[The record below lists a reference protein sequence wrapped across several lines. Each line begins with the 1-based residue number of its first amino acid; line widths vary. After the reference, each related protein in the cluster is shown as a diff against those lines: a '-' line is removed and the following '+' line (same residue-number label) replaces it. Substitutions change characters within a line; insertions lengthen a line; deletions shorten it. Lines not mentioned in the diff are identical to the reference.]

1 MTQHTLSKEPFKE
14 ASRPFPPVWLALWAF
29 ALALGWLLPNHY
41 APWIAFYFDAW
52 ISYGLAVAAVVVLLR
67 SRKRVDVHR
76 LTLVFACVL
85 LVPFS
90 QYWLG
95 LLPFSGQAWLGSA
108 YLMGLLVVLIF
119 GAYWESVSPGQAI
132 DGLFIAI
139 SVAAIISVGLQL
151 YQWLGLSVGGLDLW
165 VVGLSGTRPFAN
177 FTQPNQLGTFLL
189 WVLLACAWGVA
200 RGQIG
205 LPVAVLMAMYLLF
218 GVALT
223 QSRTAFVA
231 VFVLAGAVFLWRR
244 LWPSKSVLWSIT
256 GLAIFYLVCAA
267 SIIPRLA
274 RALDVEGGL
283 SMAARSGGELRFP
296 AYGLFLDAALHKPI
310 WGYGWAQTAQAQLAV
325 AENHLRLDGFFAQ
338 AHNLFL
344 DLIIWCGV
352 PLGGL
357 ISLTLILWFIDKARR
372 VASAQNAILVMFVGV
387 VAWHAMLELPLHY
400 AYMLL
405 PTGLVMGVL
414 NSRLEEPVVASWHRW
429 TFAAILMVAVALLT
443 VIARDYLRIEENF
456 RVLRFERARIGVK
469 PVEPPASVLILNQMD
484 EFVRLGR
491 TPATKNMTVGE
502 LDSMR
507 KAAHSFPSQANL
519 YTLATALALNQR
531 TDEAQILVNK
541 LARATTKVEAD
552 KMRSIWQRNAQ
563 TDTHIQAVSWPD

>member
-1 MTQHTLSKEPFKE
+1 MTPHTLSKELSKE
-14 ASRPFPPVWLALWAF
+14 MSRPFPPVWLALWA
-29 ALALGWLLPNHY
+29 LVLSLGWLLPNHY

-67 SRKRVDVHR
+67 SRKQVEVHR
-76 LTLVFACVL
+76 LTLVFASVL
-85 LVPFS
+85 LVPFIH
-90 QYWLG
+90 YWLG
-95 LLPFSGQAWLGSA
+95 LLSFSGQAWLGSA
-108 YLMGLLVVLIF
+108 YLMGLVVVLIV
-119 GAYWESVSPGQAI
+119 GAHWESVSPNQAI

-139 SVAAIISVGLQL
+139 GVAAIVSVGLQL
-151 YQWLGLSVGGLDLW
+151 YQWLGLSVGALDLW

-189 WVLLACAWGVA
+189 WALLACAWGIV

-205 LPVAVLMAMYLLF
+205 LRVAVFMAMYLLF

-244 LWPSKSVLWSIT
+244 LWPSKSVLWSVA
-256 GLAIFYLVCAA
+256 GLAVFYLICA
-267 SIIPRLA
+267 SLIPMIA
-274 RALDVEGGL
+274 RELDFDGGL

-310 WGYGWAQTAQAQLAV
+310 WGYGWAQTAEAQLAV

-344 DLIIWCGV
+344 DLILWFGMPV
-352 PLGGL
+352 GGL

-400 AYMLL
+400 AYMLF

-414 NSRLEEPVVASWHRW
+414 NARLGEPVVTSLNRW
-429 TFAAILMVAVALLT
+429 TFAAIVMVAVALLT
-443 VIARDYLRIEENF
+443 IIARDYLRIEEDF
-456 RVLRFERARIGVK
+456 RVLRFERARIGAK

-507 KAAHSFPSQANL
+507 KSAHSFPSQANL

-541 LARATTKVEAD
+541 LARATTKVEVD
-552 KMRSIWQRNAQ
+552 KMQNNWQHNAQ
-563 TDTHIQAVSWPD
+563 TDTQLQAVSWPD